1 MTTRSPSSTQ
11 TGEASRSCSTG
22 WRGRAPRT
30 SSEASSRPL
39 SAVDEDATELQL
51 LLPHVVLPISELW
64 IRERPDTSYGSDWA
78 RRRDELNRLGLRIER
93 NARRPMR
100 NAAKIRAAAA
110 DTVARV
116 WAMTHDWN
124 ASQALVTASQ
134 HADLVNRQ
142 PSRVAI
148 KRARLDDL
156 MQSYRVQFREERA
169 ADS

>member
-1 MTTRSPSSTQ
+1 MRT
-11 TGEASRSCSTG
+11 
-22 WRGRAPRT
+22 PRNFN
-30 SSEASSRPL
+30 
-39 SAVDEDATELQL
+39 L

-93 NARRPMR
+93 NARWPMR

-124 ASQALVTASQ
+124 ASQALVTAST
-134 HADLVNRQ
+134 
-142 PSRVAI
+142 PT
-148 KRARLDDL
+148 
-156 MQSYRVQFREERA
+156 
-169 ADS
+169 

>member
-1 MTTRSPSSTQ
+1 V
-11 TGEASRSCSTG
+11 TGPGGGPHDC
-22 WRGRAPRT
+22 RAWSVLIGVVGTEWAIRIRDRR
-30 SSEASSRPL
+30 AR
-39 SAVDEDATELQL
+39 VDEDATELQL
-51 LLPHVVLPISELW
+51 LRPHVVLPISELW
-64 IRERPDTSYGSDWA
+64 IRERPDTSFGSDWA

-93 NARRPMR
+93 NARWPMR

-134 HADLVNRQ
+134 HADLVNGQ

>member
-1 MTTRSPSSTQ
+1 
-11 TGEASRSCSTG
+11 
-22 WRGRAPRT
+22 
-30 SSEASSRPL
+30 
-39 SAVDEDATELQL
+39 
-51 LLPHVVLPISELW
+51 
-64 IRERPDTSYGSDWA
+64 
-78 RRRDELNRLGLRIER
+78 
-93 NARRPMR
+93 MR

-110 DTVARV
+110 DTVARL
-116 WAMTHDWN
+116 WAMTHDWS

-134 HADLVNRQ
+134 HADLVNGQ